1 MYNKEKKQRGIS
13 AMKNIYFDL
22 DGTLADLYG
31 INNWL
36 DYLLNEYLLLLE
48 INPRKK
54 GYIFANLLN
63 IKNIRGGINEI
74 SIGIQP
80 FETFIEGKSK

>member
-1 MYNKEKKQRGIS
+1 MFYVYFLDEFVGILS
-13 AMKNIYFDL
+13 GSGAKL
-22 DGTLADLYG
+22 KL
-31 INNWL
+31 L